1 MHMHFKAY
9 FLEYATDFQALVI
22 VRFWWWQFYSSSQLH
37 LGCPPSAIQRAVE
50 EGVKILT
57 WRQVTE

>member
-1 MHMHFKAY
+1 MQVKAY
-9 FLEYATDFQALVI
+9 FEYATDFQALV
-22 VRFWWWQFYSSSQLH
+22 VRFWWWQLHSSSQLH

-57 WRQVTE
+57 WRQVTQ

>member
-1 MHMHFKAY
+1 MQVKAY
-9 FLEYATDFQALVI
+9 LEDATDFQALV
-22 VRFWWWQFYSSSQLH
+22 VRFWWWQLHSSSQLH

-57 WRQVTE
+57 WCQVT